1 MLQPLSAS
9 VFGQKRTSLLRCTS
23 LVMGGPDPM
32 RHKEAGYV
40 GAQKGARLISSR
52 RAPIG
57 TGWFLAFLFRGFFGF
72 ESV

>member
-9 VFGQKRTSLLRCTS
+9 VFGQKRTSALALHIS
-23 LVMGGPDPM
+23 GYGGPDPM